1 MAGSGPV
8 VECAHNV
15 FLGDSCAECE
25 RGFAELESTVKVL
38 RAQLAAAQRVV
49 EAARGLLKTALPAFD
64 HEQGKAVAQ
73 TSTESMHTLL
83 AVLTEY
89 DANNA

>member
-1 MAGSGPV
+1 MICAIHVGKTPFRDGC
-8 VECAHNV
+8 VECLLNASDKIS
-15 FLGDSCAECE
+15 DSYEKTLKQ
-25 RGFAELESTVKVL
+25 F
-38 RAQLAAAQRVV
+38 AAAQRVV